1 MSDATATARDGRQ
14 RFRSILVNAALTII
28 ALVLLGMAVASNRTQ
43 IQGVLS
49 REIDLR
55 LLGLAFGVY
64 LCALLLT
71 FVRWYVL
78 VRALDLPFR
87 LRDAMRLGFI
97 GNVFNLV
104 IPGAVGGDVIKA
116 AFLCREQDRKTQA
129 VASMVIDRALGLLGL
144 FLLAGVSG
152 LLAWNSSTEGVHRLV
167 QIVWAAAMIG
177 ILGLV
182 FLFTPALFHLFQRIA
197 AGRGRLEVLFNELGI
212 MAASYRRRLGVVALG
227 LGMAVLSH
235 SLFVICFYIVDKAL
249 FPVSVP
255 TLRDHFLMVPLAL
268 FTTAVPLPF
277 GALGLSEQ
285 VSEQLFKL
293 VQHPSGAVAMM
304 GFRLMMYGGGLV
316 SVIVYLFNLSQIKQ
330 LSESGSESSAAPAR
344 GGSNP
349 HENPPAVEPIT
360 DEPPCAED
368 GGRRDDRS
376 EETAERV
383 ARDVGAE
390 PVM

>member
-1 MSDATATARDGRQ
+1 MSAVASTARTAR
-14 RFRSILVNAALTII
+14 RKLRSVLVNVALTII
-28 ALVLLGMAVASNRTQ
+28 ALILLGMAVASNRSQ

-55 LLGLAFGVY
+55 LLGLGFAIY
-64 LCALLLT
+64 MSALLLT

-78 VRALDLPFR
+78 VRALGLPFR

-152 LLAWNSSTEGVHRLV
+152 LMAWNSSTEGVRRLV
-167 QIVWAAAMIG
+167 QIVWAATGVG
-177 ILGLV
+177 IVGLV
-182 FLFTPALFHLFQRIA
+182 FLFTPSLFHLFRRIA
-197 AGRGRLEVLFNELGI
+197 EGRGRLEVLFDELGT
-212 MAASYRRRLGVVALG
+212 MAASYRRRLPVVALG
-227 LGMAVLSH
+227 LGMAVVSH
-235 SLFVICFYIVDKAL
+235 SLFVICFYVVDNAL
-249 FPVSVP
+249 FPAGVP
-255 TLRDHFLMVPLAL
+255 TLGDHFLMVPLAL

-285 VSEQLFKL
+285 ASEQLFKL
-293 VQHPSGAVAMM
+293 VHHPSGAVAMM

-316 SVIVYLFNLSQIKQ
+316 SVIVYLFNLSQVRQ
-330 LSESGSESSAAPAR
+330 LAEAGTGPESCSAR
-344 GGSNP
+344 GGSNS
-349 HENPPAVEPIT
+349 HENSPAIEPIA
-360 DEPPCAED
+360 DQPPRDDD
-368 GGRRDDRS
+368 GGRRDDRPDQA
-376 EETAERV
+376 AEQV

-390 PVM
+390 PVV